1 MRECR
6 HEGEG
11 ESKALT
17 HGAVIARGN
26 ARIVKNCTLCQL
38 SEVVARNAA
47 GVEFDPISATT
58 RATYQRM
65 THELRQLRA
74 EFRAMVQDVSRPT
87 LLVSLEVR
95 RICGE
100 FKHRKV
106 LECNKRTNGTP
117 RKASEL
123 PFAH

>member
-26 ARIVKNCTLCQL
+26 AHIVKNCTLCQL

-47 GVEFDPISATT
+47 GVEFDPTSATT

-65 THELRQLRA
+65 THELKQLLVV
-74 EFRAMVQDVSRPT
+74 FRALVQRMSRPT

-95 RICGE
+95 
-100 FKHRKV
+100 KM
-106 LECNKRTNGTP
+106 
-117 RKASEL
+117 
-123 PFAH
+123 